1 MNPYQTTRRLLRELA
16 HRPYAFLGALLL
28 VFLVSSFQP
37 LRPYLYRYIIDH
49 PLSERNYSAFWLWG
63 GILIGLTL
71 LHALL
76 QRFQN
81 LATQRLAW
89 SLIHDLRVRL
99 FEKILRLQVPV
110 LTRYSSGILFTR
122 LMTDTQTLQSTLS
135 ETLLVIGSEL
145 LQLFI
150 LLVLMFVVDP
160 FLALVT
166 LFTLPL
172 GLATSSYFSRRIRES
187 FTRVRRYIGLMNA
200 YLQELLRTRELAW
213 ALAME
218 DNLLRRFHRL
228 NRQFYKSYR
237 RTIGYFSF
245 FFPAMD
251 LVTIVGLIVVLGA
264 GSYRLS
270 MGETTIGTLV
280 AFSLY
285 LQIFFRPFRIL
296 ADQVNSL
303 QMGLV
308 SADRIFRLLD
318 HPAQEKAGGQTPA
331 GPPPYALVARQ
342 VSFAYQVGEPVLENF
357 SLQAHPG
364 EVVALS
370 APTGSGKSTF
380 FYLIMGYYEPQAGE
394 IRLGD
399 LSISDWD
406 KGALRRHI
414 AYIPQEP
421 VLFEGTLRENLTLY
435 EPFSDEDIWIAAE
448 KIGIASYVSEWP
460 LDMSIA
466 PHGQNLS
473 AGERQLVALWRAA
486 LRRPVL
492 WLLDEPTAQI
502 DPQTEAL
509 LYQSLRRLS
518 EGAIVLLIAHR
529 PQAHAY
535 CDRVVSLPSRSAHA
549 A

>member
-172 GLATSSYFSRRIRES
+172 GLATSSYFSRKIRES

-213 ALAME
+213 ALAIE

-270 MGETTIGTLV
+270 MGETTIGTLI

-406 KGALRRHI
+406 KGVLRRHI

-535 CDRVVSLPSRSAHA
+535 CDRVVRLPSRSAHA

>member
-63 GILIGLTL
+63 GTLIGLTL

-76 QRFQN
+76 QRLQN

-172 GLATSSYFSRRIRES
+172 GLATSSYFSRKIRES

-213 ALAME
+213 ALAIE

-270 MGETTIGTLV
+270 MGETTIGTLI

-535 CDRVVSLPSRSAHA
+535 CDRVVRLPSRSAHA

>member
-1 MNPYQTTRRLLRELA
+1 
-16 HRPYAFLGALLL
+16 
-28 VFLVSSFQP
+28 
-37 LRPYLYRYIIDH
+37 
-49 PLSERNYSAFWLWG
+49 
-63 GILIGLTL
+63 
-71 LHALL
+71 
-76 QRFQN
+76 
-81 LATQRLAW
+81 
-89 SLIHDLRVRL
+89 
-99 FEKILRLQVPV
+99 
-110 LTRYSSGILFTR
+110 
-122 LMTDTQTLQSTLS
+122 
-135 ETLLVIGSEL
+135 
-145 LQLFI
+145 
-150 LLVLMFVVDP
+150 
-160 FLALVT
+160 
-166 LFTLPL
+166 
-172 GLATSSYFSRRIRES
+172 
-187 FTRVRRYIGLMNA
+187 
-200 YLQELLRTRELAW
+200 
-213 ALAME
+213 
-218 DNLLRRFHRL
+218 
-228 NRQFYKSYR
+228 
-237 RTIGYFSF
+237 
-245 FFPAMD
+245 
-251 LVTIVGLIVVLGA
+251 
-264 GSYRLS
+264 
-270 MGETTIGTLV
+270 
-280 AFSLY
+280 
-285 LQIFFRPFRIL
+285 
-296 ADQVNSL
+296 VNSL

-331 GPPPYALVARQ
+331 VPPPYALVARQ

>member
-172 GLATSSYFSRRIRES
+172 GLATSSYFSRKIRES

-213 ALAME
+213 ALAIE
-218 DNLLRRFHRL
+218 GNLLRRFHRL

-264 GSYRLS
+264 GSYRLF
-270 MGETTIGTLV
+270 MGETTIGTLI

-331 GPPPYALVARQ
+331 APPPYVLVARQ

-364 EVVALS
+364 EIVALS

-535 CDRVVSLPSRSAHA
+535 CDRVVRLPSRSAHA